1 MALDV
6 RMTQITAAVD
16 FIKSKGPFP
25 QGELVLLA
33 GNFNID
39 ANIAGVNKNGS
50 GINEKLNA
58 PDTNL
63 LLAARQSEIVN
74 EYSSLVFALS
84 ATGNFNALNTNFL
97 KAKTFVPTEGVCN
110 FVNGIWE
117 PKNNWGHAA
126 DQCTNKVSD
135 YIFHLDPKSSMLAPM
150 KTKKKLKT
158 KMNYAASTVVEP
170 KTPAEWNS
178 THTHLTDH
186 HPVMAQIKF

>member
-1 MALDV
+1 
-6 RMTQITAAVD
+6 MTQVTAAVD
-16 FIKSKGPFP
+16 FIKTKGPFP
-25 QGELVLLA
+25 QGEFVLVA

-63 LLAARQSEIVN
+63 LVAARKAEIEG
-74 EYSSLVFALS
+74 EYSSLVFALGG
-84 ATGNFNALNTNFL
+84 TGSFNVLNTNFL
-97 KAKTFVPTEGVCN
+97 KAKTFVPTEGICT
-110 FVNGIWE
+110 FTGGIWE

-135 YIFHLDPKSSMLAPM
+135 YIFQLDPKSSMLAPM

-158 KMNYAASTVVEP
+158 KMNYAASANPEF

-178 THTHLTDH
+178 THAYLTDH
-186 HPVMAQIKF
+186 NGVQAQIKF